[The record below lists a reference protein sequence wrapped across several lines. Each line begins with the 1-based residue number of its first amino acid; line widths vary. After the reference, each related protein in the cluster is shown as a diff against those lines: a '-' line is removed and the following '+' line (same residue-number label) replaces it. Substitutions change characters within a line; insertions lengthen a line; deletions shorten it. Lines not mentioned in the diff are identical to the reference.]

1 MKLHGLNNFYEL
13 YAKFISKIQNKFI
26 GFSLKSNTQ
35 ELSEY
40 HGRML
45 VYRSLKKHKKDI
57 IYWMTIWDRKK
68 SARLCLI
75 WFSKNEWMNVSMVTV
90 IGIVASLGT
99 AMSMVPQLTKLIKE
113 KKADDISIYMLIV
126 LFAGIGCWIAYGV
139 LKGDWIIIISNSFS
153 FLVNLAL
160 TILTL
165 RYKVKNWF

>member
-1 MKLHGLNNFYEL
+1 
-13 YAKFISKIQNKFI
+13 
-26 GFSLKSNTQ
+26 
-35 ELSEY
+35 
-40 HGRML
+40 
-45 VYRSLKKHKKDI
+45 
-57 IYWMTIWDRKK
+57 
-68 SARLCLI
+68 
-75 WFSKNEWMNVSMVTV
+75 MNVSMVTV

-165 RYKVKNWF
+165 RYKVKN